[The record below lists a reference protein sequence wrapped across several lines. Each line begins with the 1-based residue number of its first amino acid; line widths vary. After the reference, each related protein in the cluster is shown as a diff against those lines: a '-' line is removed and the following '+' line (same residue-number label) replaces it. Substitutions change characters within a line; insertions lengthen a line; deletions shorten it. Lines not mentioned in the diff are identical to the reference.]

1 LTVAQSEVRPDL
13 VLDAGG
19 ADFGSGLLV
28 TLHAAVEALNP
39 EEILEVRGG
48 GPSVPEDLAAWCVLT
63 GNALVGP
70 LQVRKGT
77 VEVEPEPPKLGSR
90 LWLYSNFNCNL
101 ACDYCCAESSPRA
114 PARLLPVELARAVV
128 AEFVADGGTEVLVT
142 GGEPFLHPD
151 LGGVV
156 DAVVGHLPVT
166 VLTNGMV
173 FGRGNRRRTLEA
185 MDRERV
191 TLQISLDSATP
202 ELHDR
207 HRSAGSFARARAG
220 ITLARSLGF
229 RVRIAAT
236 IDAADAEEVATLREL
251 LDTEGVPAEDQVI
264 RRIARQGFAES
275 GVVLTRDD
283 LHPEPTV
290 TVDGVWWHPVGI
302 TDPGL
307 KVTGTPLPIRAAIDE
322 MARILEATA
331 QQRDNT
337 RKAFRCA

>member
-1 LTVAQSEVRPDL
+1 MVRPDV
-13 VLDAGG
+13 VLEAGG
-19 ADFGSGLLV
+19 TDFGSGLLLR
-28 TLHAAVEALNP
+28 LHAAVEALNP

-48 GPSVPEDLAAWCVLT
+48 GPTVSEDLAAWCVLT

-70 LQVRKGT
+70 LQVRKGA
-77 VEVEPEPPKLGSR
+77 VQVEPEPPKLGTR

-101 ACDYCCAESSPRA
+101 ACDYCCAQSSPRA
-114 PARLLPVELARAVV
+114 PARHLPIKLVQAAV
-128 AEFVADGGTEVLVT
+128 AEFIADGGIEVMIT

-151 LGGVV
+151 LGDII
-156 DAVVGHLPVT
+156 DAVTEHVPVT

-185 MDRERV
+185 LDRDRV

-207 HRSAGSFARARAG
+207 HRSAGSYARARAG
-220 ITLARSLGF
+220 ITLARSLGY

-236 IDAADAEEVATLREL
+236 IDAADAEEVAALREL

-264 RRIARQGFAES
+264 RRIARQGFATS

-283 LHPEPTV
+283 LYPEPTV
-290 TVDGVWWHPVGI
+290 AVDGVWWHPVGI
-302 TDPGL
+302 TDPTL
-307 KVTGTPLPIRAAIDE
+307 RVTDSPLPIRAAIDKIV
-322 MARILEATA
+322 RILQATA

>member
-1 LTVAQSEVRPDL
+1 MAAAQVRSDV
-13 VLDAGG
+13 VLDAAG

-28 TLHAAVEALNP
+28 TLHSAVEALNSG
-39 EEILEVRGG
+39 EILEVRGG

-70 LQVRKGT
+70 LQVRKGAA
-77 VEVEPEPPKLGSR
+77 EIEPEPPELGSR

-101 ACDYCCAESSPRA
+101 ACDYCCAESAPRT
-114 PARLLPVELARAVV
+114 PARHLPIDLVRAAV
-128 AEFVADGGTEVLVT
+128 AEFVADGGAEVMVT

-151 LGGVV
+151 LGGIV
-156 DAVVGHLPVT
+156 DAVVEHVPVI

-173 FGRGNRRRTLEA
+173 FDRGNRRRTLEA
-185 MDRERV
+185 LDRELV

-207 HRSAGSFARARAG
+207 HRSSGSFARARAG
-220 ITLARSLGF
+220 IALARSLGF

-236 IDAADAEEVATLREL
+236 VDVVDAEEVAALREL
-251 LDTEGVPAEDQVI
+251 LDTEGVPVEDQVI
-264 RRIARQGFAES
+264 RRVARQGFAGS

-283 LHPEPTV
+283 LYPEPAV
-290 TVDGVWWHPVGI
+290 AVDGVWWHPVGI

-307 KVTGTPLPIRAAIDE
+307 RVTGTPLPLRAAIDE
-322 MARILEATA
+322 MARILEDTA

-337 RKAFRCA
+337 RRAFRCA